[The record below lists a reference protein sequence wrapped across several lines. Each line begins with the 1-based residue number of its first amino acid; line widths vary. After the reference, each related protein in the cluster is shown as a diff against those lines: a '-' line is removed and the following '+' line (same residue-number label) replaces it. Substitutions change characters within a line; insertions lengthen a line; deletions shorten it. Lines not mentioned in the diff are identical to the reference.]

1 LSTNNPEQRRL
12 QQTAQSVIKRLRETP
27 ADLQSIADTIEELV
41 AADLSCTRTAAG
53 NRLETLIQ
61 LFLAARDQ
69 LPQAS
74 LPGTRVMPLLCQAL
88 QSVAQLHGISPD
100 DFYPSLMGRIFAELD
115 TDETAAVPPKLSTK
129 ERILEAALEVFS
141 DKGFFVATVDEIAE
155 QAGVGKGTLY
165 RYFANK
171 EALFNELV
179 RIRLEELEQRT
190 IIVLNTE
197 DDVISM
203 ITKYLRVYFEFFDHN
218 QRLYRVIVQEHL
230 DFGDQ
235 MQDLYIKKVMRRVPI
250 LKRKIYEATQ
260 LGVFK
265 DVDFQTV
272 FYGVMGFIH
281 GVIQKWLAHDCSYS
295 LLNELP
301 TVVETLFFGFV
312 RNQDHSAWQ
321 NLKDALP
328 RSRGAASQTD
338 ASTVAAG
345 SLNS

>member
-12 QQTAQSVIKRLRETP
+12 QQAAQSVIKRLLEAP
-27 ADLQSIADTIEELV
+27 ADLQSVADSIEGMV
-41 AADLSCTRTAAG
+41 AADLSGTRTAAADS
-53 NRLETLIQ
+53 LETLIQ

-69 LPQAS
+69 LPQAAQ
-74 LPGTRVMPLLCQAL
+74 PGARVMPLLCQAL

-100 DFYPSLMGRIFAELD
+100 YFYPALLGRIFADLD
-115 TDETAAVPPKLSTK
+115 TGETATAPPKISTK

-190 IIVLNTE
+190 IMVLNAE

-295 LLNELP
+295 LLSELP

-312 RNQDHSAWQ
+312 RNQDHGARQ
-321 NLKDALP
+321 NLEGASPPARNVVSQADA
-328 RSRGAASQTD
+328 GK
-338 ASTVAAG
+338 VAAG
-345 SLNS
+345 NLNS

>member
-1 LSTNNPEQRRL
+1 MVSTEQRKL
-12 QQTAQSVIKRLRETP
+12 QHALQSVIKRLAQGPSDPQAIVGAIE
-27 ADLQSIADTIEELV
+27 DLVTTEQSR
-41 AADLSCTRTAAG
+41 TRGATG
-53 NRLETLIQ
+53 DCLETLLQ
-61 LFLAARDQ
+61 VFLITNDQ
-69 LPQAS
+69 LHQPAR
-74 LPGTRVMPLLCQAL
+74 LGTRVMPQLCQAV
-88 QSVAQLHGISPD
+88 QTVAQRHGINPEQ
-100 DFYPSLMGRIFAELD
+100 FYPALLGRIFEELGTGD
-115 TDETAAVPPKLSTK
+115 VALAPPKLSTK
-129 ERILEAALEVFS
+129 EKILEAALGVFS
-141 DKGFFVATVDEIAE
+141 DKGFYVATVDEIAE

-179 RIRLEELEQRT
+179 RLRLEELENRAT
-190 IIVLNTE
+190 SVLDAQ

-260 LGVFK
+260 HGVFK

-295 LLNELP
+295 LLDELP
-301 TVVETLFFGFV
+301 TVVEILFFGFV

-321 NLKDALP
+321 DLKGALLRTQCP
-328 RSRGAASQTD
+328 SPSMDTGKAAPE
-338 ASTVAAG
+338 
-345 SLNS
+345 L